1 MYNEIPNY
9 GLRAY
14 ALFFSKHGL
23 HEDFTQSD
31 LEWIVGQSM
40 KKKIFSL
47 LVKNGWIKKI
57 STNSYRCV
65 NPEVILKGLLEFKV
79 SQIIKEAKKPYAF
92 TSLSAIEIWSD
103 YSYIQRGRE
112 KSPYY
117 IKVLRKDVKYWKSF
131 FNRYRI
137 PNYVKAGS
145 TIGEFV
151 ILIPVDK
158 LHSTKK
164 DEIYVDTLQETEKIA
179 KSNSFYAYP
188 YNYMKE
194 KYGKT
199 TA

>member
-23 HEDFTQSD
+23 QEEFTQSD
-31 LEWIVGQSM
+31 LDWIVGQSM

-47 LVKNGWIKKI
+47 LTNNGWIIKV
-57 STNSYRCV
+57 SHNSFKCV

-79 SQIIKEAKKPYAF
+79 SQIMKEAKKPYAF
-92 TSLSAIEIWSD
+92 TGLSAIEIWSD

-117 IKVLRKDVKYWKSF
+117 IKILKNDLKYWKKF
-131 FNRYRI
+131 FNNYRI
-137 PNYVKAGS
+137 PNYVNIGS
-145 TIGEFV
+145 TIGEFI
-151 ILIPVDK
+151 ILIPVEK
-158 LHSTKK
+158 LNSIKK
-164 DEIYVDTLQETEKIA
+164 DEMYVETLNETA
-179 KSNSFYAYP
+179 KTAKTNSFYAYP

-194 KYGKT
+194 KYGT
-199 TA
+199 IFA